1 MTREKQLELERVR
14 RRAAEALGRSV
25 ITARPDP
32 SDAIAD
38 LASDAL
44 DDGDAS
50 TAALLGAAGVLS
62 AQLGE
67 IRAVLNELVRQ
78 K

>member
-1 MTREKQLELERVR
+1 MTREKQLERVR
-14 RRAAEALGRSV
+14 RRATEALGRSV
-25 ITARPDP
+25 VTARPDP

-50 TAALLGAAGVLS
+50 TAALLSAVGVLS
-62 AQLGE
+62 VQLGE